1 MLDCTFYTHMYPG
14 SYKTSLCGLS
24 KDVVLIKGYRH
35 VSSWTQY
42 HRNYSVQQHH
52 TGDIPGLCFDFWLP
66 GPGQWW
72 DLERLLKALSLL
84 SKRTSASSE
93 ENWEYLDH
101 CKKKTREFKTSP
113 HTHTQTHT
121 YVVCMHDFICLFAF
135 YILLKFGLFF
145 SRHGNPGC
153 PGTFSVDQ
161 AGPKL
166 TEICLPLPPECW
178 DYYT

>member
-1 MLDCTFYTHMYPG
+1 
-14 SYKTSLCGLS
+14 
-24 KDVVLIKGYRH
+24 
-35 VSSWTQY
+35 
-42 HRNYSVQQHH
+42 
-52 TGDIPGLCFDFWLP
+52 
-66 GPGQWW
+66 
-72 DLERLLKALSLL
+72 
-84 SKRTSASSE
+84 
-93 ENWEYLDH
+93 
-101 CKKKTREFKTSP
+101 
-113 HTHTQTHT
+113 
-121 YVVCMHDFICLFAF
+121 MHDFICLFAF